1 MSSVSP
7 CRPAWDT
14 WQALALLVHA
24 LVPAWLM
31 DPHLA
36 LSPSISITPQVS
48 KFKYLRMGKSAP
60 DMKGIS
66 GHRRKK

>member
-1 MSSVSP
+1 MHV
-7 CRPAWDT
+7 
-14 WQALALLVHA
+14 

-36 LSPSISITPQVS
+36 LSSSISIALQVS
-48 KFKYLRMGKSAP
+48 KFKSLGMGKSAP

-66 GHRRKK
+66 GHHRKK